1 MNLLLFLISTD
12 EYLNW
17 NLYRKCCTFWST
29 EPNSNSHSGSFNSVL
44 WEEDTA
50 FALTL
55 SPPLSA
61 LQLRTLAGRNGTL
74 KPGTLHKY
82 LQQGLN
88 YVWSVPSSITCPK
101 GKQAKR
107 IIKPKKCRE
116 QTSPHCAKCVLQVKC
131 FCRTLL
137 RGFNSHDKCW
147 INSLFEGY
155 GFGEGSWFQNSP
167 WAKV

>member
-1 MNLLLFLISTD
+1 MNLLIFPISTE
-12 EYLNW
+12 EYLNPC
-17 NLYRKCCTFWST
+17 RKCCTCWST
-29 EPNSNSHSGSFNSVL
+29 ESNSNSHSGSFNSVL
-44 WEEDTA
+44 WEEVSA

-61 LQLRTLAGRNGTL
+61 LQLRTLAVRNDTL
-74 KPGTLHKY
+74 KPGTLHIY
-82 LQQGLN
+82 LQQGN
-88 YVWSVPSSITCPK
+88 YMWSVPSSITCPK

-107 IIKPKKCRE
+107 VIKPKKCRE
-116 QTSPHCAKCVLQVKC
+116 QTSPHCVKCVLQVTC

-155 GFGEGSWFQNSP
+155 GFGEGSRFQNSP